1 MNQSLINRNTRNEI
15 HFKEINRHLDPF
27 TCQILGRNSTRYA
40 SVFKVTDFF
49 CRSVWQNFDYFQQ
62 NSLKHWQLSVNWIC
76 PGHFPD
82 ILSQKLNNT
91 IILLAQRYKSNSWL
105 YNFLGLESVLQCSI
119 LNCQKSFLK
128 FTFVDYQAFS
138 SFCWRNI
145 ATLISWVHF
154 QCYFSAWN
162 YFSIFRQRILHQHWL
177 EFGLS
182 YLISLRIILDAC
194 LFSQRSTNSYCHNF
208 IFTYSEMINRPIFM
222 TLL

>member
-1 MNQSLINRNTRNEI
+1 MVNRGYVEPKSDKPQYSKRNPLQRNKPTFGPFYVSNSGQKF
-15 HFKEINRHLDPF
+15 HTLRFKKRRPL
-27 TCQILGRNSTRYA
+27 
-40 SVFKVTDFF
+40 
-49 CRSVWQNFDYFQQ
+49 WQNFGYFQQ

-145 ATLISWVHF
+145 ATLISWVHY
-154 QCYFSAWN
+154 QCYFSAWY
-162 YFSIFRQRILHQHWL
+162 YFSIFRQRILH
-177 EFGLS
+177 
-182 YLISLRIILDAC
+182 
-194 LFSQRSTNSYCHNF
+194 
-208 IFTYSEMINRPIFM
+208 
-222 TLL
+222 